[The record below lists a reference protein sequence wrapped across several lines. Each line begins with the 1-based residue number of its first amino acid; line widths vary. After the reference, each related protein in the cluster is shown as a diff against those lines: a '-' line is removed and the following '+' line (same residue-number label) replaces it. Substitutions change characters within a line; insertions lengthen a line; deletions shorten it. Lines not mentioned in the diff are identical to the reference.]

1 MGGLAL
7 WVYCCVCL
15 RRKGTGGLGRALALD
30 NLVNLEFV
38 VVETASSEP
47 QKVQS
52 LGFRVE
58 GFRFQAHPSFY
69 RYFIYIYTWT
79 CDPLGRLQGVGF
91 RLRQSP
97 DS

>member
-1 MGGLAL
+1 M

-47 QKVQS
+47 TKGS
-52 LGFRVE
+52 EFRGLGLKALDFKHTRRST
-58 GFRFQAHPSFY
+58 GTLY
-69 RYFIYIYTWT
+69 IYIHMY
-79 CDPLGRLQGVGF
+79 L
-91 RLRQSP
+91 
-97 DS
+97 